1 MLTELTVRNFALID
15 ELVLRLKPGYTIL
28 TGETGAGKSIIVDAL
43 DAALGEKVSSDV
55 IRGGTDTS
63 ITEAVFDAGDAP
75 KAMAILAENGLAED
89 NNATI
94 ILSREIAAGGS
105 RYRVNRRASTLGLL
119 SEVSRHLA
127 DIHGQH
133 QHQSLIHEE
142 NHLHYLDQSGGKAQ
156 LQLAEQYRKSYDEF
170 AAARSELQSLQ
181 MDEQERARRLDIL
194 SFQVQEIEAAGL
206 QPGEEEE
213 LLIQRQRLQ
222 AGEKLREALGAACEL
237 LVAGEDT
244 ALGAKDALQEA
255 ANLLAGVGGVDPELA
270 RAADELQRL
279 TYQADDLARALSN
292 YLEAVDLDPAAIEEV
307 EARLDLISGLKR
319 KYGGNIVEILQFFE
333 DARAEAERLSGST
346 ERLGELEELIQRL
359 ASEAGQQAHK
369 LSQARR
375 KLARELA
382 EGVAE
387 ELSHLGMAG
396 TRFEVEFATAPD
408 ADGVMMPDGS
418 RLQATPDG
426 VDKVHFVL
434 SANPGEPV
442 KPLAKVASGGELS
455 RLMLALKSL
464 CARGAE
470 VPTIVFDEIDVGI
483 GGVTAQRVG
492 EKLMGLAQDAQVL
505 CVTHLPQV
513 ANFADH
519 HLLVHKQ
526 VVGGRTKIVVREL
539 TEDERVAEVARM
551 YGDIDDRAATEHA
564 EQALAEAAK
573 LRAKVRKG

>member
-396 TRFEVEFATAPD
+396 TRFEVEFANAPD